1 MKLVKN
7 ILVLFSL
14 SLTVLSAPVFA
25 NRNEAIAV
33 NADYAERNEI
43 TGLTEYRGNVVIR
56 QGATMINADRVI
68 IYYKNDKVSRI
79 SCTGAPASYQ
89 QSSAIDD
96 ALMTA
101 RAETVEYLVFEN
113 VINLT
118 SNASLTRNGTLIKGD
133 TITYDLIK
141 GTWKAAGNEDGEQK
155 RIQLVIP
162 PFNQNTTDENL
173 TIEKEPVSDKLKDTD

>member
-7 ILVLFSL
+7 ILLLFCL
-14 SLTVLSAPVFA
+14 ALTVFSPSVFA

-56 QGATMINADRVI
+56 QGITMINADRVV
-68 IYYKNDKVSRI
+68 IYYKNDNVSRI
-79 SCTGAPASYQ
+79 LCTGAPASYQ
-89 QSSAIDD
+89 QSSTIDD
-96 ALMTA
+96 TLIIA
-101 RAETVEYLVFEN
+101 RAKTVEYLIFEN

-118 SNASLTRNGTLIKGD
+118 SNASLTRNGTSIKGD
-133 TITYDLIK
+133 TINYDLTK

-162 PFNQNTTDENL
+162 PFNQNTTDEDL
-173 TIEKEPVSDKLKDTD
+173 TIEKESVSDKLKDTN